1 MLIYDMNVKRDFTA
15 TTVVVHRRKV
25 LLHHHRK
32 LGLLLP
38 LGGHIE
44 PDELPDDAA
53 LREVREESGFR
64 VTLHEPSP
72 LWPLTDVRQ
81 LARPVAVLLE
91 DIGPNHQHVDLIYL
105 ATLADESEYPAGSG
119 TEELVW
125 LTAEEV
131 ELMEMP
137 ENVRALCRYALAVLS
152 GSDLND
158 LLLQDGPRLA

>member
-1 MLIYDMNVKRDFTA
+1 MNVKRDFTA
-15 TTVVVHRRKV
+15 TTLVVHRGKV
-25 LLHHHRK
+25 LLHQHRK

-53 LREVREESGFR
+53 RREVQEESGFN

-72 LWPLTDVRQ
+72 VWPLTDVRQ

-91 DIGPNHQHVDLIYL
+91 DIEPDHQHVDLIYL
-105 ATLADESEYPAGSG
+105 GTLADDSEYPAGSG
-119 TEELVW
+119 SEELVW

-131 ELMEMP
+131 EAIEMP
-137 ENVRALCRYALAVLS
+137 DNVRELCRYALTVLS
-152 GSDLND
+152 GGDRND
-158 LLLQDGPRLA
+158 LLLRDGPRLA